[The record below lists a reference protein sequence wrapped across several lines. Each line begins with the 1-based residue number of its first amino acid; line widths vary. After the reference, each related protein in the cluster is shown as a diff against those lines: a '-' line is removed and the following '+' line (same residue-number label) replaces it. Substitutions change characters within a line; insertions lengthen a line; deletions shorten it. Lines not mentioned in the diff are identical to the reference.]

1 MRDRSRLLVDLR
13 LLGEN
18 VSSLKDLYKQQN
30 ILFMV
35 KADAYGHGILPIV
48 RYAYQTLG
56 IKEFGCATLAE
67 ALHLREHIPDL
78 EFEVY
83 VFSDVQIEL
92 KDSSEFYV
100 NRRIIPVISN
110 EQDLDFFLEQSEFSH
125 APLCLKFNTGMNRL
139 GLDDGDVSKVIERLK
154 KSPRRTIYH
163 LMTHLACAS
172 QSMKTIK
179 KNKQQ
184 CERFDI
190 LIAEFQ
196 SAGFNIERTSISNS
210 GALEQGV
217 GANFTHIR
225 PGLMLYGPSSLI
237 PQLADLRQWRGHN
250 ISKLETYILHV
261 FKVKRG
267 TPVGYGA
274 RVCPRD
280 GVIAIVALGYGDGIS
295 TRFAGAH
302 FFHKGHKGEVTGRIN
317 MDMTQVLFPEES
329 FKDLQVGD
337 KFVMWD
343 HTAESVENLSL
354 ETGALSYELFCQLTH
369 RVPRIHVM

>member
-1 MRDRSRLLVDLR
+1 MLVDLK

-18 VSSLKDLYKQQN
+18 VSSLQEFYKQQN

-35 KADAYGHGILPIV
+35 KADAYGHGVLPIV
-48 RYAYQTLG
+48 RYAYQELG
-56 IKEFGCATLAE
+56 INEFGCATLAE
-67 ALHLREHIPDL
+67 ALHLREHLPDL

-92 KDSSEFYV
+92 KDSSEFYL

-110 EQDLDFFLEQSEFSH
+110 EHDLDFFLEHSEFKH
-125 APLCLKFNTGMNRL
+125 FPLCLKFNTGMNRL
-139 GLDDGDVSKVIERLK
+139 GLDDTDVDKIIQCLQ

-172 QSMKTIK
+172 QSMNSLKR
-179 KNKQQ
+179 NKQQ
-184 CERFDI
+184 CERFNV
-190 LIAEFQ
+190 LIKEFKASGIQ
-196 SAGFNIERTSISNS
+196 VERTSISNS
-210 GALEQGV
+210 GALEQGF
-217 GANFTHIR
+217 GKEFTHIR

-237 PQLADLRQWRGHN
+237 PQLSDLRQWRGHN

-261 FKVKRG
+261 FPVKRG

-274 RVCPRD
+274 RVCPSE

-295 TRFAGAH
+295 TRFSGAH
-302 FFHKGHKGEVTGRIN
+302 FYHGGHRGQVMGRIN
-317 MDMTQVLFPEES
+317 MDMTQILFPPEAL
-329 FKDLQVGD
+329 KDLRVGD

-343 HTAESVENLSL
+343 HRPETVETLSQ

-369 RVPRIHVM
+369 RVPRVHVM